1 MVTDNSS
8 NITQGFLY
16 APFGEIITEFNPS
29 WESGRI
35 PKYSFNAK
43 ELDEENGM
51 YYYSARYYA
60 PPTFI
65 SRDPLFEK
73 YPSISPYTYC
83 ANNPVKFIDPDGKEP
98 IKPFAGTVRG
108 FVRFMN
114 GLSTGIG
121 TSTGAVAHAAMLRMG
136 MTNGIKPANTAPFNT
151 SGNNR
156 YIYTESG
163 GWIDMAHFMFYAGR
177 AYNYKQQKQQAQEFV
192 NSSGFAFLSP
202 EAQMQ
207 WLKQAGMNPVGE
219 AVQDGYLQEFGDKFT
234 APHSAYSYE
243 DLPSDKF
250 GADFGANYFDP
261 NSKQTFSEQIQNYID
276 NVLKAT
282 SPQNAPNYN
291 SLPNEYPDKPTR
303 TNKTTKPVYV
313 NENP

>member
-1 MVTDNSS
+1 MHCLGSS
-8 NITQGFLY
+8 LEKLKQKTTTYNGK
-16 APFGEIITEFNPS
+16 EFI
-29 WESGRI
+29 EAHG
-35 PKYSFNAK
+35 
-43 ELDEENGM
+43 LDEYDSQPRMLYPVIMRTN
-51 YYYSARYYA
+51 
-60 PPTFI
+60 TI
-65 SRDPLFEK
+65 DPLAEK
-73 YPSISPYTYC
+73 YPGVSSYVYC
-83 ANNPVKFIDPDGKEP
+83 LNNPVRYIDPDGMEP
-98 IKPFAGTVRG
+98 IKPYAGTVRG

-121 TSTGAVAHAAMLRMG
+121 LATGTTAHAAMLRMG
-136 MTNGIKPANTAPFNT
+136 ATNGIKPANTAPFNT

-163 GWIDMAHFMFYAGR
+163 GWVDMAHFMFYAGR
-177 AYNYKQQKQQAQEFV
+177 AYEYKQQKQQAQEFV
-192 NSSGFAFLSP
+192 NSNGFAFMSP

-261 NSKQTFSEQIQNYID
+261 NSKLTFSEQIQNYLND
-276 NVLKAT
+276 VLKAT
-282 SPQNAPNYN
+282 NPQNAPNYN
-291 SLPNEYPDKPTR
+291 SLPNEYPKDKPTIQ
-303 TNKTTKPVYV
+303 NKTTKPLFTT
-313 NENP
+313 E